1 MAIRFGSGNG
11 DSRNPLTPEEAAMA
25 RVLINAIRNATDK
38 IRVDELAKILG
49 RLDADTL
56 DRLLRAI
63 SINNDAPKIERQ
75 ILNLIDIG
83 GTEAIRGLR
92 DIAPQVALPAFTP
105 TQVRIANPEA
115 MANMDFSKIP
125 NWARVNPEPVAFS
138 MSFDKTNPNSLAYA
152 SRRAGQ
158 LVTSIDDLTR
168 QAIRKIIIDS
178 FNEQIDV
185 RRTAVR
191 IKNIIGLHPKWADAV
206 TKFEKNEF
214 DRLIQAGIKEARAI
228 ERAQKS
234 ASAYADRL
242 KSARAKTIART
253 EIQIAQ
259 NEGRM
264 EGYRQA
270 DEAGYID
277 PATMK
282 MWITAPDERTCDI
295 CAPLNGEVVP
305 WLAPFSIGLEK
316 PIVHPN
322 CRCTFVIIPPDRG
335 TNEGN

>member
-1 MAIRFGSGNG
+1 MAISFGSGSDG
-11 DSRNPLTPEEAAMA
+11 SRNPLTAEEAAMA
-25 RVLINAIRNATDK
+25 RVLVNAIRNATDK
-38 IRVDELAKILG
+38 IKVDELAKILG

-63 SINNDAPKIERQ
+63 SINGDAPKIEAELLG
-75 ILNLIDIG
+75 IIDIG
-83 GTEAIRGLR
+83 GIEAIQGLKK
-92 DIAPQVALPAFTP
+92 IAPVLALPSFTP
-105 TQVRIANPEA
+105 TQVRIANPES
-115 MANMDFSKIP
+115 MANMDFTKIP

-138 MSFDKTNPNSLAYA
+138 LSFNKTNPNSLAFA
-152 SRRAGQ
+152 ARRAGQ

-206 TKFEKNEF
+206 RKFEIREL
-214 DRLIQAGIKEARAI
+214 DRLIKAGIKEATAI
-228 ERAQKS
+228 QRAQKS
-234 ASAYADRL
+234 ATAYADRL
-242 KSARAKTIART
+242 KGARARMIART

-305 WLAPFSIGLEK
+305 WIGLFSIGLEK

-335 TNEGN
+335 TR